1 MDHTKQRGSKWSVT
15 INNPIERDEK
25 NVAKAR
31 QARWTVE
38 GQKEVGEEGTIHYQL
53 YVDTKQQVRFSAVKK
68 AFPRAHIEVAKN
80 PQALRAY
87 VHKEETRVEPLKDD
101 EGNYPSLQKLWDMFY
116 DYLFVKY
123 EGISFELHKIT
134 PATWLSRFDNFICK
148 MIEDGYVVETMA
160 VNPQIRSAIKNYGA
174 SIFYRSEI
182 RRQKTDR
189 QTDKNI
195 VAEEDI
201 TNANE
206 EGSTQDSTEGGRT
219 EEEAGS
225 TGEEA
230 DGYALCENSG

>member
-1 MDHTKQRGSKWSVT
+1 VT
-15 INNPIERDEK
+15 INNPTERDEE
-25 NVAKAR
+25 NISKAR

-68 AFPRAHIEVAKN
+68 AFPRAHIEVALK
-80 PQALRAY
+80 PEALRNY
-87 VHKEETRVEPLKDD
+87 VHKEETRVDALKDD

-116 DYLFVKY
+116 DYLYVKY
-123 EGISFELHKIT
+123 EGISFEIHKIT

-182 RRQKTDR
+182 RRQKTAR
-189 QTDKNI
+189 QTDEKN

-201 TNANE
+201 TNGETSCSSSSTKADNE
-206 EGSTQDSTEGGRT
+206 EGVS
-219 EEEAGS
+219 
-225 TGEEA
+225 
-230 DGYALCENSG
+230 DGD